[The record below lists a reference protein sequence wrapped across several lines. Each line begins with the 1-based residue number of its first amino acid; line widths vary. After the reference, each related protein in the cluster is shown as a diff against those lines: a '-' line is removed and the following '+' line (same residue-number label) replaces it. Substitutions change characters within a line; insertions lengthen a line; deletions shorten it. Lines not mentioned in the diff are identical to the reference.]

1 MATRAA
7 DQPLPQSTRATRAIG
22 QVTGWLGSFPA
33 ILGSVLI
40 IVVWGL
46 TGPIFDYSDT
56 WQLIINTGT
65 TIISFN
71 MVFVIQNTQ
80 NRDGRAMQ
88 AKLDEQSL
96 ALQKIL
102 EHLEVAEEHQEELD
116 RLVGVEDAPER
127 AIREEQRRV
136 HAHSTSTS

>member
-7 DQPLPQSTRATRAIG
+7 DQPIPQSTRATRTIG

-40 IVVWGL
+40 IIVWGL

-65 TIISFN
+65 TIITFN

-96 ALQKIL
+96 ALSKIL
-102 EHLEVAEEHQEELD
+102 QHLEVAEEHQEELD

-127 AIREEQRRV
+127 AIRAEQRRV
-136 HAHSTSTS
+136 HARSASTS